1 VRPCARPRCDA
12 APCFE
17 HSGSSCA
24 SSRTHAWARAAG
36 ASPGAACCA
45 RDRPPAGQSLAH
57 AGRMGLQMCVS
68 VLAACSCLSA
78 PHTQRAG
85 AAAERNVVAGERQ
98 PAVRE
103 LAMAAVL
110 MWVLCASPCR
120 AAMEILCGVES
131 CERPRSRC
139 AGRLCAGPM
148 RISPGAA
155 RRAGA
160 RSGRIVVRRLA
171 AGGGRGATQQRTNT
185 DCQSVDL

>member
-1 VRPCARPRCDA
+1 MQRP
-12 APCFE
+12 
-17 HSGSSCA
+17 A
-24 SSRTHAWARAAG
+24 SSTRGRVVRAAG
-36 ASPGAACCA
+36 RTHGLAPLVRVQGPHAAQ
-45 RDRPPAGQSLAH
+45 GTAH
-57 AGRMGLQMCVS
+57 LQ
-68 VLAACSCLSA
+68 ATCSCLSA